1 MGNDNI
7 KTILIGREQGKSRL
21 MIAVIKNGQIKTTA
35 VGTEG
40 SVPGSVSRCRP
51 QEGVAHTKIEIDSSG
66 NMTLFNMKPQ
76 NVTYID
82 GIEVMTKRLD
92 EHARTI
98 EMGPEHFRVDLY
110 NLLNDVEIL
119 ENDGKRIAGVPRI
132 EKASPKKE
140 EKVFEISHLEKVWN
154 DYHNRNIDMRKR
166 QKKLGL
172 LGSAS
177 LIFSLGGGAL
187 TVIMGEA
194 MASVIPV
201 FTVVGFIVCITS
213 FYLRGKDNSIE
224 ATEKATEEF
233 QDNYIC
239 PNPECGKFLGNYS
252 YKLMKKQYSMTCPY
266 CKCKFK
272 EDYFMY

>member
-21 MIAVIKNGQIKTTA
+21 MIALINKGNIKTTA
-35 VGTEG
+35 IGLEG

-51 QEGVAHTKIEIDSSG
+51 QEGVAHAKIEINNRGD
-66 NMTLFNMKPQ
+66 MTLFNMKPQ
-76 NVTYID
+76 NVTCID
-82 GIEVMTKRLD
+82 GVEVMTKRLD
-92 EHARTI
+92 VHARTI
-98 EMGPEHFRVDLY
+98 ELGPEHFRVDLY

-119 ENDGKRIAGVPRI
+119 ENDGKRIVGVPYN
-132 EKASPKKE
+132 EKTDPKA
-140 EKVFEISHLEKVWN
+140 FEISHLEKVWN
-154 DYHNRNIDMRKR
+154 DYHNRNIEMRKR

-187 TVIMGEA
+187 TVIMGSA
-194 MASVIPV
+194 MDNIIPI
-201 FTVVGFIVCITS
+201 FTVIGFIVCITS

-252 YKLMKKQYSMTCPY
+252 YKLMKKQYSMSCPY

-272 EDYFMY
+272 EGYFMD